1 MENNSTIEPT
11 ETESTVTQKKKHL
24 NNNDKIAKLEKNVR
38 WLSKMVNNLI
48 GNDDTY
54 SPIVKVH
61 KGSTDPDSIDTT
73 VDLKKSHDTDSC
85 WDICAHFPSS
95 DEAWKKAI
103 ETNPRLART
112 FAAYDKEND
121 SVRIGS
127 HETLVIPTNIC
138 VELPKNFEC
147 QCRPRSGLTSEGEN
161 IGWGTVDEGYR
172 GDIGIIVLNS
182 NDDEVKYVKNNTRI
196 GQLAFVRKSSV
207 KVVNVSNDET
217 VSETTRG
224 SHGFGSTGTAS
235 E

>member
-1 MENNSTIEPT
+1 MENNVTIEPT
-11 ETESTVTQKKKHL
+11 ETPVTQKKKKSL
-24 NNNDKIAKLEKNVR
+24 NNDDKIAKLEKNVR

-103 ETNPRLART
+103 EMNPRLLLA
-112 FAAYDKEND
+112 FNSYDKEND
-121 SVRIGS
+121 CVRIEP
-127 HETLVIPTNIC
+127 HNTIIIPTNIC

-147 QCRPRSGLTSEGEN
+147 QCRPRSGLSSEGEN
-161 IGWGTVDEGYR
+161 VGWGTVDEGYR
-172 GDIGIIVLNS
+172 GDIGIIVTNLN
-182 NDDEVKYVKNNTRI
+182 DTEVKCVKNNTRI

-207 KVVNVSNDET
+207 KIVNVSNDET

-224 SHGFGSTGTAS
+224 SHGFGSTGTES